1 MIGVGVSGL
10 PTTIRIES
18 TARSPSYIHSRA
30 LAMSI
35 STCRDHGG
43 AGIART
49 RCKLARAQVRDLR
62 IEQQGEARVRL
73 RAEPSAG
80 DKVAVERN
88 LPKGQRRYRNLDIKV
103 SAEARLARDRSQPGE

>member
-1 MIGVGVSGL
+1 MPGAGLIFFAAAAATGTSGL
-10 PTTIRIES
+10 ADIEL
-18 TARSPSYIHSRA
+18 T
-30 LAMSI
+30 
-35 STCRDHGG
+35 
-43 AGIART
+43 
-49 RCKLARAQVRDLR
+49 ARAQVRDLR